1 MKNIKYEQQI
11 MKRKNMLQKKH
22 DGNLDLVSRIIQQ
35 NTLEVTILN

>member
-1 MKNIKYEQQI
+1 